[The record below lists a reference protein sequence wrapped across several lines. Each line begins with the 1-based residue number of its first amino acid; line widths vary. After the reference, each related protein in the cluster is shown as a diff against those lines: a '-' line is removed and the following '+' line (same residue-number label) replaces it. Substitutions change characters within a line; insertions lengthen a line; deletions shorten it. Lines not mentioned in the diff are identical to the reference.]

1 MQPLMILALGVVIS
15 FGEFFCTGQIYMASI
30 TYMLKDQVK
39 AAIFPFLVYTT
50 AMSIPAVIMILL
62 IQRTRNTEAVS
73 DFMFRHL
80 GAIKVFNAALFII
93 FAIYFLVF

>member
-1 MQPLMILALGVVIS
+1 MKPLMILALGVVIS

-50 AMSIPAVIMILL
+50 AMSLPAVVMILL

-73 DFMFRHL
+73 DVMFGHL
-80 GAIKVFNAALFII
+80 GAIKIVNAVLFALF
-93 FAIYFLVF
+93 AVYFLVF

>member
-1 MQPLMILALGVVIS
+1 MQPLMILVLGVVIS

-30 TYMLKDQVK
+30 TYLLKDQAK
-39 AAIFPFLVYTT
+39 AAILPFLVYTT

-62 IQRTRNTEAVS
+62 IQRTRNTNAVS

-80 GAIKVFNAALFII
+80 GLIKIFNAGLFFI
-93 FAIYFLVF
+93 FALYFLIF